1 MFIIIDYKNNSLPVS
16 DIVTVALSPMTNNGA
31 PSRCTIYKPKDSLN
45 SNSEFDKIVTLNV
58 NPLEPA
64 ANVIISSTC

>member
-1 MFIIIDYKNNSLPVS
+1 MKINVS
-16 DIVTVALSPMTNNGA
+16 TSIGY
-31 PSRCTIYKPKDSLN
+31 IHKPKDSLN
-45 SNSEFDKIVTLNV
+45 SASEFDKIVTLKE

>member
-1 MFIIIDYKNNSLPVS
+1 
-16 DIVTVALSPMTNNGA
+16 MTNNGA
-31 PSRCTIYKPKDSLN
+31 PSRYVAYKPKDSLN
-45 SNSEFDKIVTLNV
+45 SASEFDKIVTLKE